1 MVAGLRSSREDAARG
16 DPAGLDADLTDLA
29 FWARPPAE
37 RMAAFARLREQD
49 RPVFYAEQRVPLPTL
64 VPVYVTYL
72 TAMPDGSSIAY
83 YDDVYGRDAA
93 RLAVAANG
101 GAGAAGAT
109 LGKR

>member
-1 MVAGLRSSREDAARG
+1 MVRGLKQTIPHDWETAG
-16 DPAGLDADLTDLA
+16 T
-29 FWARPPAE
+29 
-37 RMAAFARLREQD
+37 
-49 RPVFYAEQRVPLPTL
+49 EQRVPLPTL

-72 TAMPDGSSIAY
+72 TAIPDGSSIAY